1 MITRFVVL
9 VLVVSLA
16 VLATRVV
23 ERSKGRSRTGL
34 EPGLLLVTSLGC
46 TLCGPAQRAL
56 DAAGVD
62 YRMVDAAA
70 VPELGIRSVPTLFL
84 VDGTG
89 AVVARRSGRAAILAE
104 AQLAAWRS

>member
-1 MITRFVVL
+1 MITRLVVL

-16 VLATRVV
+16 LLAIRVV
-23 ERSKGRSRTGL
+23 ERSKGRRHTGL
-34 EPGLLLVTSLGC
+34 APGLLLVTSHGC
-46 TLCGPAQRAL
+46 TLCGPAQQAL
-56 DAAGVD
+56 EAAGVD

-89 AVVARRSGRAAILAE
+89 SVIARRSGRAAIVAE
-104 AQLAAWRS
+104 SQLAAWRS